1 MKAQAFSLQ
10 HPILPVP
17 RFSFNVTP
25 PSLCCSNGENNDG
38 FYIKR
43 CVEIA
48 RKGVRYTSPMV
59 GCVIVKDGNVV
70 GQGFHPKAGQP
81 HVEIPSLIFRLDDE
95 FINSNIT
102 FKLHILTINFSEIQ
116 WFRCTH

>member
-70 GQGFHPKAGQP
+70 GQGFHPKA
-81 HVEIPSLIFRLDDE
+81 EA
-95 FINSNIT
+95 
-102 FKLHILTINFSEIQ
+102 
-116 WFRCTH
+116 THSIARVQCQMSKAAASRSGLVKNKQ